1 MRGILLLCLSMITM
15 CATAQE
21 EFEVIGEVDSTE
33 TQFLTEITISA
44 NRWEQNIAEVPGK
57 ITTISKSQINLENPQ
72 TAADL
77 LGISNHVFIQK
88 SQLGGG
94 SPMIRGFATNRV
106 LLVVDGVRMN
116 NAIFRAGNVQNVIS
130 IDPNAVAGAE
140 ILFGPGAV
148 MYGSDAIGGV
158 MDFHTLRPEF
168 AVNTKRLVKGN
179 GALRYSS
186 ANNEKMLH
194 ADVNVASQRF
204 ASVSSITRSS
214 YDDLRMGSEGPD
226 EYLRPDYVVRQGEE
240 DVVVINDD
248 PEVQRF
254 TGYDQW
260 NVMQKFAYQ
269 PASNFEI
276 SYAFHFSKTSAY
288 PRYDRLII
296 REDGELANG
305 EWYYGPQGWT
315 MHSLKI
321 KDTNPTVFA
330 DQWKLTAAFQDF
342 DESRHNRGF
351 NGARRTNRFENVKAF
366 SVNLDLE
373 KSVAQ
378 RATFFYGAEYVTN
391 KVYSTAYRQDIITK
405 ELSPVSTRYPNDSDW
420 RSGSLY
426 GSLRYKINE
435 YWNTGA
441 SLRVTNVY
449 SKANFD
455 TTMFDFPFAKA
466 EVQNTAVNASL
477 GMVFTPSGS
486 TKAYLNLS
494 TGFRAPNID
503 DMGKFFDLPDR
514 GVVVPNPSLKPEYA
528 YNVEAGFAAMIRSV
542 KVDVAAYYTFLD
554 DAIARGYDQFNGQD
568 SIVYDDVN
576 SKVYSLQNISS
587 VTIAGIQAGVE
598 IDVTKRISIRSN
610 ASYQKGTEKN
620 PEADDDYSPTHVA
633 PFFGATHVMYRG
645 SKIVL
650 DLYANYNGAINYEDL
665 ALSERIDDHLYSK
678 DASGNPY
685 SPSWSTLNLKSTWKV
700 THYLSVDAGVENIL
714 DRRYRP
720 YSSGLSAP
728 GRNFIIALRTKF

>member
-1 MRGILLLCLSMITM
+1 M
-15 CATAQE
+15 
-21 EFEVIGEVDSTE
+21 
-33 TQFLTEITISA
+33 
-44 NRWEQNIAEVPGK
+44 
-57 ITTISKSQINLENPQ
+57 
-72 TAADL
+72 
-77 LGISNHVFIQK
+77 
-88 SQLGGG
+88 
-94 SPMIRGFATNRV
+94 
-106 LLVVDGVRMN
+106 
-116 NAIFRAGNVQNVIS
+116 
-130 IDPNAVAGAE
+130 
-140 ILFGPGAV
+140 
-148 MYGSDAIGGV
+148 
-158 MDFHTLRPEF
+158 
-168 AVNTKRLVKGN
+168 
-179 GALRYSS
+179 
-186 ANNEKMLH
+186 
-194 ADVNVASQRF
+194 
-204 ASVSSITRSS
+204 
-214 YDDLRMGSEGPD
+214 
-226 EYLRPDYVVRQGEE
+226 
-240 DVVVINDD
+240 
-248 PEVQRF
+248 
-254 TGYDQW
+254 
-260 NVMQKFAYQ
+260 
-269 PASNFEI
+269 
-276 SYAFHFSKTSAY
+276 
-288 PRYDRLII
+288 
-296 REDGELANG
+296 
-305 EWYYGPQGWT
+305 
-315 MHSLKI
+315 
-321 KDTNPTVFA
+321 
-330 DQWKLTAAFQDF
+330 
-342 DESRHNRGF
+342 
-351 NGARRTNRFENVKAF
+351 
-366 SVNLDLE
+366 
-373 KSVAQ
+373 
-378 RATFFYGAEYVTN
+378 
-391 KVYSTAYRQDIITK
+391 
-405 ELSPVSTRYPNDSDW
+405 
-420 RSGSLY
+420 
-426 GSLRYKINE
+426 
-435 YWNTGA
+435 
-441 SLRVTNVY
+441 TNVY